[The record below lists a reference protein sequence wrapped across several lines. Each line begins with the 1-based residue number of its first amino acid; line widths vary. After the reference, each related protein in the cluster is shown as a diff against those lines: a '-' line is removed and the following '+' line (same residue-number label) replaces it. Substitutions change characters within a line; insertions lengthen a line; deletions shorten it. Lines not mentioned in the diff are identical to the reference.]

1 MDKPAGWTSF
11 DVVNKLRGALGWRAV
26 GHAGTLDPA
35 ATGVLIVLCAAATVR
50 CSEFMDLPKTYA
62 ARVRFGLTTS
72 SDDLT
77 GEILAEH
84 SVEDWSDERIER
96 TLTSFVGEIEQVPPA
111 VSAIKLGG
119 KRSYELARSG
129 RAPALTAR
137 KVHVFSAELV
147 RSIPPEVDVMI
158 SCSRGTYVRSIA
170 RDWGERLGWGGT
182 LAALTRTAV
191 GRFRVENA
199 LSLNEVLRRASEFS
213 CE

>member
-1 MDKPAGWTSF
+1 VDKPAAWTSF

-35 ATGVLIVLCAAATVR
+35 ATGVLIVLCGAATGR
-50 CSEFMDLPKTYA
+50 CSEFMDLPKSYA

-77 GEILAEH
+77 GEILAER

-96 TLTSFVGEIEQVPPA
+96 ALASFVGEIEQVPPS

-119 KRSYELARSG
+119 KRSYQLARSG
-129 RAPALTAR
+129 KPPALTAR
-137 KVHVFSAELV
+137 KVHVFSAQMV
-147 RSIPPEVDVMI
+147 SSRRPDVDLLI

-170 RDWGERLGWGGT
+170 RDWGEMLGWGGT

>member
-1 MDKPAGWTSF
+1 MDKPAAWTSF

-35 ATGVLIVLCAAATVR
+35 ATGVLIVLCGAATGR
-50 CSEFMDLPKTYA
+50 CSEFMDLPKSYA

-77 GEILAEH
+77 GEILAER

-96 TLTSFVGEIEQVPPA
+96 ALASFVGEIEQVPPS
-111 VSAIKLGG
+111 VSAVKIGG
-119 KRSYELARSG
+119 KRSYQLARSG
-129 RAPALTAR
+129 KPPALTAR
-137 KVHVFSAELV
+137 KVHVFSAQMV
-147 RSIPPEVDVMI
+147 SSRRPDVDLLI

-170 RDWGERLGWGGT
+170 RDWGEMLGWGGT

>member
-1 MDKPAGWTSF
+1 VDKPAAWTSF

-35 ATGVLIVLCAAATVR
+35 ATGVLIVLCGAATGR
-50 CSEFMDLPKTYA
+50 CSEFMDLPKSYA

-77 GEILAEH
+77 GEILAER

-96 TLTSFVGEIEQVPPA
+96 ALASFVGEIEQVPPS
-111 VSAIKLGG
+111 VSAVKIGG
-119 KRSYELARSG
+119 KRSYQLARSG
-129 RAPALTAR
+129 KPPALTAR
-137 KVHVFSAELV
+137 KVHVFSAQMV
-147 RSIPPEVDVMI
+147 SSRRPDVDLLI

-170 RDWGERLGWGGT
+170 RDWGEMLGWGGT